1 MATAPEPGTILL
13 DKYCVERVLGRGG
26 MGFVVAVR
34 HTSLNE
40 LFAMKL
46 LRADLQSKAEAH
58 ERFLREARALA
69 RLRGEHA
76 VRVQDVGTLPD
87 GSPYMLMEHL
97 QGKDLK
103 QVVEERGPL
112 PVEDVAL
119 YMMQAC
125 EAIAEAHE
133 QGIIHR
139 DLKPANLFLTTRP
152 NGTPC
157 VKVLDFG
164 ISKDTIAASPDL
176 TRTNAFIG
184 SPAYVSPERL
194 ANNRIANAQ
203 SDIWAI
209 GIVLYELLD
218 GRVPFR
224 AKIIT
229 DLVAKI
235 LTTPHVPLNERRPGI
250 PDEFEAIVQRCLE
263 KRPERRYSSVRDII
277 YDLEPFATTQQR
289 SKTNR
294 QADAAPAFPKVEKTV
309 VLPANSPA
317 LADEPT
323 TIIPQPR
330 PQLQSQLQAQLQP
343 QLQPQIQPQPRALAA
358 RTDPMPQM
366 PRLAPDVTPFPEMA
380 TGERMAQTTHGWGN
394 TSDTL
399 ALKDKRPLILGG
411 AALIAVLSVAILYVA
426 LSSSPDT
433 NSETV
438 TPSADTTQVSKT
450 PAISAAPATTPPATI
465 RVTPVGEAGPA
476 ENPPAPVPP
485 GDTPNAGTSAKTAVP
500 STTNVKPRTTTK
512 TKTIRG
518 YDE

>member
-1 MATAPEPGTILL
+1 MAAAPEPGTILL
-13 DKYCVERVLGRGG
+13 DKYYVERVLGRGG

-46 LRADLQSKAEAH
+46 LRQDLQSKTEAH
-58 ERFLREARALA
+58 ERFLREAQALA

-76 VRVQDVGTLPD
+76 VRVQDVGTLAD
-87 GSPYMLMEHL
+87 GCPYMLMEYL

-112 PVEDVAL
+112 PVEDAAL

-194 ANNRIANAQ
+194 ANNRIATAQ

-209 GIVLYELLD
+209 GIVLYELMD

-224 AKIIT
+224 AKIIA
-229 DLVAKI
+229 DLVTKI
-235 LTTPHVPLNERRPGI
+235 LTTPHVPLNQRRPGI

-263 KRPERRYSSVRDII
+263 KRPERRYASVRDII
-277 YDLEPFATTQQR
+277 YDLEPFAARQQR
-289 SKTNR
+289 PKPNR
-294 QADAAPAFPKVEKTV
+294 NAPAGPALPKVEKTI
-309 VLPANSPA
+309 VLPPNAPV
-317 LADEPT
+317 LQDEPT
-323 TIIPQPR
+323 TVLPLPPVPLPSVPLPPPAR
-330 PQLQSQLQAQLQP
+330 PKQAQ
-343 QLQPQIQPQPRALAA
+343 
-358 RTDPMPQM
+358 TDPMPQM
-366 PRLAPDVTPFPEMA
+366 PLVVPDATPVPEVGS
-380 TGERMAQTTHGWGN
+380 GERMAQTTHGWGN
-394 TSDTL
+394 TSDSL

-411 AALIAVLSVAILYVA
+411 AALIAIISVAILYVA
-426 LSSSPDT
+426 LGSTSDT
-433 NSETV
+433 TSET
-438 TPSADTTQVSKT
+438 TTLSPQTTQAAK
-450 PAISAAPATTPPATI
+450 PPGLSAAPGATSPATV
-465 RVTPVGEAGPA
+465 RVTPVGDMIPG
-476 ENPPAPVPP
+476 ENQPIGETPGNAP
-485 GDTPNAGTSAKTAVP
+485 TAATSAKSAVP
-500 STTNVKPRTTTK
+500 SGTGIKPRTTK
-512 TKTIRG
+512 QKTIRG

>member
-1 MATAPEPGTILL
+1 MAAAPEPGTILL

-26 MGFVVAVR
+26 MGYVVAVR

-46 LRADLQSKAEAH
+46 LRQDLQSKTEAH
-58 ERFLREARALA
+58 ERFLREAQALA

-76 VRVQDVGTLPD
+76 VRVQDVGTLAD
-87 GSPYMLMEHL
+87 GCPYMLMEYL
-97 QGKDLK
+97 LGKDLK

-112 PVEDVAL
+112 PVEDAAL
-119 YMMQAC
+119 YIMQAC

-194 ANNRIANAQ
+194 ANNRIATAQ

-209 GIVLYELLD
+209 GIVLYELMD

-224 AKIIT
+224 AKAIA
-229 DLVAKI
+229 DLVTKI
-235 LTTPHVPLNERRPGI
+235 LTTPHVPLNQRRPGI

-263 KRPERRYSSVRDII
+263 KRPERRYASVRDII
-277 YDLEPFATTQQR
+277 YDLEPFAAQQQR
-289 SKTNR
+289 PKPNR
-294 QADAAPAFPKVEKTV
+294 NAVAAPALPKEETTV
-309 VLPANSPA
+309 VLPPNAPV
-317 LADEPT
+317 LQDEPT
-323 TIIPQPR
+323 TVIPFPPPARPR
-330 PQLQSQLQAQLQP
+330 PAQ
-343 QLQPQIQPQPRALAA
+343 
-358 RTDPMPQM
+358 TDPMPQM
-366 PRLAPDVTPFPEMA
+366 PRIVPDLTPAPDMITA
-380 TGERMAQTTHGWGN
+380 ERMGQTTNGWGN
-394 TSDTL
+394 TSDAL
-399 ALKDKRPLILGG
+399 ASKDKRPLILGG
-411 AALIAVLSVAILYVA
+411 AALIAIISVAILYVA
-426 LSSSPDT
+426 LGSTSDT
-433 NSETV
+433 NSETT
-438 TPSADTTQVSKT
+438 TPSPQTTQAAKPPALSASPAAT
-450 PAISAAPATTPPATI
+450 PAATI
-465 RVTPVGEAGPA
+465 RVTPVEDMIPG
-476 ENPPAPVPP
+476 ENPPIGESPGNAP
-485 GDTPNAGTSAKTAVP
+485 TAATSAKAAVP
-500 STTNVKPRTTTK
+500 SGTGVKPRTTK
-512 TKTIRG
+512 QKTIRG